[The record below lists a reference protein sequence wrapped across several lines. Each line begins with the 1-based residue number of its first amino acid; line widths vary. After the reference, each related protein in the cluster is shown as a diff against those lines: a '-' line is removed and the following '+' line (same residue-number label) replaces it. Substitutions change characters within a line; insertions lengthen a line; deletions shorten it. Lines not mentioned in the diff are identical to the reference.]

1 MSTHSLH
8 TTGPFEA
15 TGRTMLEDTLKGK
28 ERDGWC
34 PMCGSSKVALDQISG
49 ERVCVLC
56 GLVVDDEVVDR
67 GPEWRAFSLE
77 ELDAKRRTG
86 LPNTYTMYD
95 KGLYTS
101 FSPNRDSKGR
111 RLDSRTRRKMRRLK
125 MYDKRAKLD
134 ASGMRNLS
142 RAMNELNRLADRL
155 HLPQSVKEEAAVVYR
170 RALKRDLIKGRTI
183 SGFVAASVY
192 AACRKGRI
200 PRSLQEVSDAST
212 EDKKDIARTYRY
224 LIRELNLK
232 LPVDY
237 PMKFVP
243 KIAAKLDISR
253 ESDELSI
260 RILREARERRYL
272 TGRDPRGMAAA
283 ALYMACK
290 AHDERVTQK
299 DIAWAADTTEV
310 TLRNR
315 LRDLEDLVEQT
326 DEFNWIVDD

>member
-1 MSTHSLH
+1 MSTHSMH

-15 TGRTMLEDTLKGK
+15 TRRTMLEDTMK
-28 ERDGWC
+28 EKEEDGRC

-49 ERVCVLC
+49 ERVCVFC

-67 GPEWRAFSLE
+67 GPEWRAFSID

-111 RLDSRTRRKMRRLK
+111 RLNSRTRRKMRRLK
-125 MYDKRAKLD
+125 MFDNRAKLD

-155 HLPQSVKEEAAVVYR
+155 HLPQSIKEEAAIVYR
-170 RALKRDLIKGRTI
+170 GALKRDLIKGRTI
-183 SGFVAASVY
+183 SGFVVASVY
-192 AACRKGRI
+192 AACRKAKI
-200 PRSLQEVSDAST
+200 PRSLQEISDASI

-232 LPVDY
+232 LPIDY

-243 KIAAKLDISR
+243 KIAAELDVSR
-253 ESDELSI
+253 EADELSI
-260 RILREARERRYL
+260 RILREAKERRVL

-290 AHDERVTQK
+290 ASDERVTQK
-299 DIAWAADTTEV
+299 DVAEVADTTEV

-315 LRDLEDLVEQT
+315 LRDLEEMVAQT
-326 DEFNWIVDD
+326 DELSWIIDD